1 MAQKRQPLPPELRST
16 SKKTSSELHIVR
28 VWPIVQP
35 AQIEQEARTLL
46 NEQVEEIKAAAGAIA
61 QAHLRMGGAAEEI
74 VKMSEEI
81 GAGLVVIGS
90 RGLGGMRR
98 ARMGS
103 VSESVVRH
111 SHCPVFWWHVNIKMS
126 KRTPSNNLIKA
137 AQLVSANID

>member
-1 MAQKRQPLPPELRST
+1 MSIFPTRILLATDGSEEATFAARTAVDLA
-16 SKKTSSELHIVR
+16 KKTSSELHVVR

-46 NEQVEEIKAAAGAIA
+46 NEQVEEIKAAGGAIA

-74 VKMSEEI
+74 VKLSEEI
-81 GAGLVVIGS
+81 GASLVVIGS

-103 VSESVVRH
+103 VSKSVVRH
-111 SHCPVFWWHVNIKMS
+111 SHCPVFGG
-126 KRTPSNNLIKA
+126 T
-137 AQLVSANID
+137 